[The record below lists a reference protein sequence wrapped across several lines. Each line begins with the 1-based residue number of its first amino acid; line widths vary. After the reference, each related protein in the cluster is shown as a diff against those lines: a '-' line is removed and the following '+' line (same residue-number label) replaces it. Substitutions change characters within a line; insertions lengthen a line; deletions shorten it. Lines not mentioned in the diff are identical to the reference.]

1 MDSKN
6 IVKLIL
12 NNKLNIVIILAVAAI
27 CAIIFSSERF
37 IEPLYKSTVILYPT
51 TTYSTSKAI
60 LNTNALIYVDPLQI
74 GDENQ
79 TDQMIQILNSG
90 KIRNKIIEKYDLM
103 NHYGIKDN
111 VSHKHYK
118 LDKAYDNKIRIKR
131 TEYNSVKIIVLDAD
145 ASIAASIAN
154 DLADLYDVTMN
165 EMQQEIAS
173 KALHIVEKEY
183 SNAIHSIAA
192 LEDSLKDNPKSIII
206 KYEIEMQKANLNVL
220 KAKYDDA
227 RINAT
232 ESIPHKYV
240 VSQAY
245 ASDKPAY
252 PIRWMIVVIAVLA
265 TLVIMTMVLA
275 YIDYLE
281 NKNKKQDE

>member
-6 IVKLIL
+6 IVKLIV

-27 CAIIFSSERF
+27 CAILFSSERF

-131 TEYNSVKIIVLDAD
+131 TEYNSVKIIVLDASP
-145 ASIAASIAN
+145 SIAASIAN

-173 KALHIVEKEY
+173 KALQIVEKEY
-183 SNAIHSIAA
+183 NNAIQSIAA

-252 PIRWMIVVIAVLA
+252 PIRWMIVVITVLA

>member
-1 MDSKN
+1 M
-6 IVKLIL
+6 
-12 NNKLNIVIILAVAAI
+12 
-27 CAIIFSSERF
+27 
-37 IEPLYKSTVILYPT
+37 ILYPT

-60 LNTNALIYVDPLQI
+60 LNTNALIYFDPLQI

-173 KALHIVEKEY
+173 KALQIVEKEY
-183 SNAIHSIAA
+183 NNAIQSIAA

-252 PIRWMIVVIAVLA
+252 PIRWMIVVITVLA

>member
-131 TEYNSVKIIVLDAD
+131 TEYNSVKIVVLDANP
-145 ASIAASIAN
+145 SIAASIAN

-173 KALHIVEKEY
+173 KALQIVEKEY
-183 SNAIHSIAA
+183 NNAIQSIAA

-252 PIRWMIVVIAVLA
+252 PIRWMIAVITVLA

>member
-131 TEYNSVKIIVLDAD
+131 TEYNSVKIVVLDANP
-145 ASIAASIAN
+145 SIAASIAN

-173 KALHIVEKEY
+173 KALQIVEKEY
-183 SNAIHSIAA
+183 NNAIQSIAA

-252 PIRWMIVVIAVLA
+252 PIRWMIAVITVSA

>member
-6 IVKLIL
+6 IVKLIV

-131 TEYNSVKIIVLDAD
+131 TEYNSVKIIVLDANP
-145 ASIAASIAN
+145 SIAASIAN

-173 KALHIVEKEY
+173 KALQIVEKEY
-183 SNAIHSIAA
+183 NNAIQSIAA

-252 PIRWMIVVIAVLA
+252 PIRWMIVVITVLA

>member
-173 KALHIVEKEY
+173 KALQIVEKEY
-183 SNAIHSIAA
+183 NNAIQSIAA

-252 PIRWMIVVIAVLA
+252 PIRWMIVVITVLA

>member
-145 ASIAASIAN
+145 PSIAASIAN

-173 KALHIVEKEY
+173 KALQIVEKEY
-183 SNAIHSIAA
+183 NNAIQSIAA

-252 PIRWMIVVIAVLA
+252 PIRWMIVVITVLA

>member
-6 IVKLIL
+6 IVKLIV

-131 TEYNSVKIIVLDAD
+131 TEYNSVKIIVLDA
-145 ASIAASIAN
+145 
-154 DLADLYDVTMN
+154 
-165 EMQQEIAS
+165 
-173 KALHIVEKEY
+173 
-183 SNAIHSIAA
+183 
-192 LEDSLKDNPKSIII
+192 NPQSPPQSPTI
-206 KYEIEMQKANLNVL
+206 
-220 KAKYDDA
+220 
-227 RINAT
+227 
-232 ESIPHKYV
+232 
-240 VSQAY
+240 
-245 ASDKPAY
+245 
-252 PIRWMIVVIAVLA
+252 
-265 TLVIMTMVLA
+265 
-275 YIDYLE
+275 
-281 NKNKKQDE
+281 